1 MKNARISIDVETI
14 RADASKFTSLRD
26 LYRDADHIVRA
37 AKRFGIF
44 DEITAG
50 MDRGKKRDGYWTEET
65 IREAALQCKTRT
77 EFRQRFRRA
86 STLAYEGGKYEEITA
101 HMVSRAAKRKPA
113 GYWTLE
119 KLREAAASCTS
130 IHELMIKYPS
140 VQTKAIAL
148 GIYDEITAHIP
159 RKLADAYTLQT
170 ALVKAK
176 QYSSIAEFKT
186 QNQSAYNAVR
196 RFDGLNQLREIFPE
210 SQTPFGFWTLEKCM
224 TAAAKFETIV
234 DFRAKE
240 PVAYTVTKKNN
251 WLDQVAKQLERAR
264 MPNGWWDDL
273 SNFLERLNAC
283 ETLADYN
290 NSNMPF
296 AARRNGWMEH
306 VNTVLPSLIRGAT
319 GFDTTKPAIMY
330 YLRIETVYAKAYKI
344 GITNRS
350 VQQRFYSEDRDK
362 ITVLNEW
369 EYDVG
374 LDAFN
379 AEQEIL
385 EAHAEHTWM
394 GEPLLRNGN
403 TEMFSSDVLGLDK
416 QN

>member
-1 MKNARISIDVETI
+1 MKTLGFLLTLKQSVPTPVSLHPCVIYIAMPITSCARLSGSAFLT
-14 RADASKFTSLRD
+14 K
-26 LYRDADHIVRA
+26 
-37 AKRFGIF
+37 
-44 DEITAG
+44 ITAG

-186 QNQSAYNAVR
+186 QKS
-196 RFDGLNQLREIFPE
+196 
-210 SQTPFGFWTLEKCM
+210 K
-224 TAAAKFETIV
+224 
-234 DFRAKE
+234 
-240 PVAYTVTKKNN
+240 
-251 WLDQVAKQLERAR
+251 
-264 MPNGWWDDL
+264 
-273 SNFLERLNAC
+273 RLQC
-283 ETLADYN
+283 C
-290 NSNMPF
+290 SP
-296 AARRNGWMEH
+296 
-306 VNTVLPSLIRGAT
+306 I
-319 GFDTTKPAIMY
+319 
-330 YLRIETVYAKAYKI
+330 
-344 GITNRS
+344 
-350 VQQRFYSEDRDK
+350 
-362 ITVLNEW
+362 
-369 EYDVG
+369 
-374 LDAFN
+374 
-379 AEQEIL
+379 
-385 EAHAEHTWM
+385 
-394 GEPLLRNGN
+394 
-403 TEMFSSDVLGLDK
+403 
-416 QN
+416 